1 MTTQPLSAL
10 TMLLSRHTR
19 RREFI
24 ALLGGAAAA
33 WPGAARAQQ
42 QRKIWRVGFLPIPQ
56 RPAVL
61 ESSRYGAFAQG
72 MRKLGYVE
80 GDNLAIEYRF
90 AEGKAERLSN
100 LVAELLALKP
110 DVLVVAG
117 TPAVR
122 AAQEA
127 TSSIPIVMA
136 TTNDPIGSGFVEGL
150 ARPGGNITGLSNLST
165 DLSPKLMEMLRSI
178 APKLSRVAILVNPTN
193 QSHGPVVVSL
203 RAAAQGVKLEIGT
216 VGAAT
221 PQEIESA
228 FSSVNQQSA
237 GAVIVAADAFFIQQ
251 GQQIADLARKRRM
264 PSVFSFREQVDAGG
278 LMSYGQHLAD
288 NFRRAATYVTRF
300 SKAPGRPT
308 CRLSSQPHLNWS
320 STSER
325 PRRLA

>member
-1 MTTQPLSAL
+1 M
-10 TMLLSRHTR
+10 R
-19 RREFI
+19 RREFVS
-24 ALLGGAAAA
+24 LLGGAAA
-33 WPGAARAQQ
+33 WPLAARAQQ
-42 QRKIWRVGFLPIPQ
+42 QRRIWRVGFLAIPL

-61 ESSRYGAFAQG
+61 ESSRYAAFAQG

-100 LVAELLALKP
+100 LVAELLELKP

-127 TSSIPIVMA
+127 TTSIPIVMA
-136 TTNDPIGSGFVEGL
+136 TTNDPIGSGFVQGL

-178 APKLSRVAILVNPTN
+178 APKLSHVAILVNPTN
-193 QSHGPVVVSL
+193 QSHAPVVASL
-203 RAAAQGVKLEIGT
+203 RAAAQGVNLEIGT
-216 VGAAT
+216 VEAAT

-228 FSSVNQQSA
+228 FSSMNQQSA

-251 GQQIADLARKRRM
+251 GQQIADLALKHRM
-264 PSVFSFREQVDAGG
+264 PSVFSFREQVDADG

-288 NFRRAATYVTRF
+288 NFRRAATYVDKIFKGAKPADLPVEQSTKLELVINLRTA
-300 SKAPGRPT
+300 KALGLTIPPE
-308 CRLSSQPHLNWS
+308 LLV
-320 STSER
+320 
-325 PRRLA
+325 LATEVIE

>member
-1 MTTQPLSAL
+1 VK
-10 TMLLSRHTR
+10 

-24 ALLGGAAAA
+24 TLIGGAAA
-33 WPGAARAQQ
+33 WPLAARAQQ
-42 QRKIWRVGFLPIPQ
+42 QRKIWRVGFLAIPL

-80 GDNLAIEYRF
+80 GDNLAIMYRF

-100 LVAELLALKP
+100 LVAELLELKP

-127 TSSIPIVMA
+127 TTSIPIVMA

-193 QSHGPVVVSL
+193 QSHAPVVASL
-203 RAAAQGVKLEIGT
+203 RAAAQGVNLEIGT
-216 VGAAT
+216 VEAAT

-228 FSSVNQQSA
+228 FSSMNQQSA
-237 GAVIVAADAFFIQQ
+237 GAIIVAADAFFIQQ
-251 GQQIADLARKRRM
+251 GPQIADLARKHRM
-264 PSVFSFREQVDAGG
+264 PSMFSFREQVDAGG

-288 NFRRAATYVTRF
+288 NFRRAATYVNKIF
-300 SKAPGRPT
+300 KGAKPADLPVE
-308 CRLSSQPHLNWS
+308 Q
-320 STSER
+320 STKLELVINLR
-325 PRRLA
+325 TARALGLTIPPELLVLATEVIE

>member
-1 MTTQPLSAL
+1 MT
-10 TMLLSRHTR
+10 

-33 WPGAARAQQ
+33 WPLAARAQR
-42 QRKIWRVGFLPIPQ
+42 QRKIWRVGFLAMPL

-61 ESSRYGAFAQG
+61 ESSRYAAFAQG

-90 AEGKAERLSN
+90 AEGETERLSN
-100 LVAELLALKP
+100 LVAELLELKP

-117 TPAVR
+117 TQAVG

-127 TSSIPIVMA
+127 TTSIPIVMA
-136 TTNDPIGSGFVEGL
+136 TTNDPIGSGFVQGL

-193 QSHGPVVVSL
+193 QSHAPVVASL
-203 RAAAQGVKLEIGT
+203 RAAAQGVNLEIGT
-216 VGAAT
+216 VEAAT

-228 FSSVNQQSA
+228 FTSMNQQNP

-251 GQQIADLARKRRM
+251 GRQIADLALKRRM

-278 LMSYGQHLAD
+278 LMSYGQHLVD
-288 NFRRAATYVTRF
+288 NFRRAATYVDKIFKGAKPADLPVEQSTKLELVINLRIA
-300 SKAPGRPT
+300 KALGLTIPPE
-308 CRLSSQPHLNWS
+308 LLV
-320 STSER
+320 
-325 PRRLA
+325 LATEVIE